1 MARNEIQPDVAYKA
15 FNVAVTYD
23 DTYTRVRI
31 FTDEPFEGG
40 VPVAEGKAKR
50 RKGDARNMKLG
61 LALATGRA
69 FQDLADR
76 EARAADRMLEG
87 Q

>member
-1 MARNEIQPDVAYKA
+1 
-15 FNVAVTYD
+15 
-23 DTYTRVRI
+23 
-31 FTDEPFEGG
+31 
-40 VPVAEGKAKR
+40 
-50 RKGDARNMKLG
+50 MKLG

-76 EARAADRMLEG
+76 EAKAADRMLEG